1 MIQHKIFPALMLAA
15 SAIGFTA
22 CDDDPALPPMIVP
35 EATIEAN
42 TSILELKE
50 QFWNSDASVYN
61 YIDTIGTLADG
72 RHMIIKGRVV
82 GNDISGNISKYLT
95 IQDETAAISFSIDA
109 YDLYKQYHIG
119 QEVVVDMTD
128 MYIGKYNRQYLVG
141 YPGFYADQNVWQA
154 GRMTLEL
161 MQEHAQ
167 VNGLIDM
174 TAVDTATVTIP
185 QVKAIAP
192 SNSADMVKWGHR
204 LVKFENV
211 TFQDAGKE
219 TFAPYHVNNVVRNIV
234 DANGNTF
241 PTINSGYADFYDK
254 AVPTGTG
261 TVTGILSYV
270 GRDGWRLTIREYS
283 DVIGFDSNTIVEKP
297 ELPTDGGTLEKPYT
311 IAEVIAM
318 APTSKDTPAEGQ
330 GNVWIEGYI
339 VGWADLGTGHTVI
352 NAETA
357 KFDAAATLA
366 TNLLVAASADETD
379 VTKCI
384 GVQLPNNAVRPVL
397 NLKENPDNYKKP
409 VKLRGDVLQYSGVT
423 GLKNTSAYVLDGVQ
437 GPAEPEQPEGDLIY
451 SGLSEDATSIDWTF
465 DNVLLPESV
474 KEIWTWKSYSNKYY
488 LNGSAFGSTLA
499 ASEAYAISPVI
510 DLTGK
515 TSANVAFDHAA
526 KFQTT
531 IKELCGLVVREAG
544 SSDWS
549 TLKIE
554 TWPPLDNK
562 WTWVNSGAIDLSAFA
577 GKKIEIAFKYGS
589 STAGA
594 DTWEIKNVKVTGK

>member
-1 MIQHKIFPALMLAA
+1 M
-15 SAIGFTA
+15 
-22 CDDDPALPPMIVP
+22 
-35 EATIEAN
+35 
-42 TSILELKE
+42 
-50 QFWNSDASVYN
+50 
-61 YIDTIGTLADG
+61 
-72 RHMIIKGRVV
+72 
-82 GNDISGNISKYLT
+82 
-95 IQDETAAISFSIDA
+95 
-109 YDLYKQYHIG
+109 
-119 QEVVVDMTD
+119 
-128 MYIGKYNRQYLVG
+128 
-141 YPGFYADQNVWQA
+141 
-154 GRMTLEL
+154 
-161 MQEHAQ
+161 
-167 VNGLIDM
+167 
-174 TAVDTATVTIP
+174 
-185 QVKAIAP
+185 
-192 SNSADMVKWGHR
+192 
-204 LVKFENV
+204 
-211 TFQDAGKE
+211 
-219 TFAPYHVNNVVRNIV
+219 
-234 DANGNTF
+234 
-241 PTINSGYADFYDK
+241 
-254 AVPTGTG
+254 
-261 TVTGILSYV
+261 
-270 GRDGWRLTIREYS
+270 
-283 DVIGFDSNTIVEKP
+283 
-297 ELPTDGGTLEKPYT
+297 
-311 IAEVIAM
+311 
-318 APTSKDTPAEGQ
+318 
-330 GNVWIEGYI
+330 
-339 VGWADLGTGHTVI
+339 
-352 NAETA
+352 
-357 KFDAAATLA
+357 
-366 TNLLVAASADETD
+366 
-379 VTKCI
+379 TKCI

-549 TLKIE
+549 TLVIE

>member
-1 MIQHKIFPALMLAA
+1 MLAA
-15 SAIGFTA
+15 GSIGFTA

-35 EATIEAN
+35 EATIDAN

-50 QFWNSDASVYN
+50 KFWNPDADVYN

-72 RHMIIKGRVV
+72 QHMVIKGRVV

-109 YDLYKQYHIG
+109 YDLYEQYHIG

-128 MYIGKYNRQYLVG
+128 LYIGKYNRQYLVG

-174 TAVDTATVTIP
+174 AAVDTATVTIP

-211 TFQDAGKE
+211 TFQDGGKE
-219 TFAPYHVNNVVRNIV
+219 TFAPYHVNSVVRNIV

-241 PTINSGYADFYDK
+241 PTVNSGYADFYDK

-270 GRDGWRLTIREYS
+270 GRDGWRLTLREYS
-283 DVIGFDSNTIVEKP
+283 DVIGFDDNTIVEKP
-297 ELPTDGGTLEKPYT
+297 ETPTDGGTLEKPYT
-311 IAEVIAM
+311 IEQVIAM
-318 APTSKDTPAEGQ
+318 SPSSKDTPADGQ

-357 KFDAAATLA
+357 QFNDAATLQ
-366 TNLLVAASADETD
+366 TNLLVAATADETD

-384 GVQLPNNAVRPVL
+384 GVQLPNNDVRPVL
-397 NLKENPDNYKKP
+397 NLQSNPGNYKKQ

-423 GLKNTSAYVLDGVQ
+423 GLKNTSEYVLDGVQ
-437 GPAEPEQPEGDLIY
+437 GPTKPEEPEQPEGDVIY

-465 DNVLLPESV
+465 DNVVLPEGMDY
-474 KEIWTWKSYSNKYY
+474 IWKWTSYQSKYY
-488 LNGSAFGSTLA
+488 LNGSAFSSTLA
-499 ASEAYAISPVI
+499 DSEAYAISPVI

-515 TSANVAFDHAA
+515 TSASVAFDHAA

-531 IKELCGLVVREAG
+531 IKELCGIVVREAG
-544 SSDWS
+544 STDW
-549 TLKIE
+549 TALEIT
-554 TWPPLDNK
+554 TWPPTGA
-562 WTWVNSGAIDLSAFA
+562 WTWVNSGAISLSAFA

-594 DTWEIKNVKVTGK
+594 DTWEVKNVKVTGK

>member
-1 MIQHKIFPALMLAA
+1 MLAA

-22 CDDDPALPPMIVP
+22 CDDDPELPPMIVP

-50 QFWNSDASVYN
+50 KFWNSDASVYN

-72 RHMIIKGRVV
+72 QHMIIKGRVV

-128 MYIGKYNRQYLVG
+128 LYIGKYNRQYLVG
-141 YPGFYADQNVWQA
+141 YPGFYAAQNVWQA

-161 MQEHAQ
+161 LQEHAQ

-174 TAVDTATVTIP
+174 ATVDTATVTIP

-211 TFQDAGKE
+211 TFQDGGKE
-219 TFAPYHVNNVVRNIV
+219 TFAPYHENNVVRNIV
-234 DANGNTF
+234 DANGNIF
-241 PTINSGYADFYDK
+241 PTVNSGYADFYDK

-283 DVIGFDSNTIVEKP
+283 DVIGFDNNTIIEKP
-297 ELPTDGGTLEKPYT
+297 EIPSDGGTLEKPFT

-318 APTSKDTPAEGQ
+318 APSSKDTPAEGQ
-330 GNVWIEGYI
+330 GNVWIEGFI

-384 GVQLPNNAVRPVL
+384 GVQLPNNDVRPAL
-397 NLKENPDNYKKP
+397 NLKDNPDNYKKP
-409 VKLRGDVLQYSGVT
+409 VKLRGDILMYSGVT
-423 GLKNTSAYVLDGVQ
+423 GLKNTSAYELDGVQ
-437 GPAEPEQPEGDLIY
+437 GPTEPEQPEQPEQPEGDLIY
-451 SGLSEDATSIDWTF
+451 AGLSEDATSIDWTF
-465 DNVLLPESV
+465 DNVIVPDGIN
-474 KEIWTWKSYSNKYY
+474 EIWAWKNYKDKYY
-488 LNGSAFGSTLA
+488 LNGSAFSSTLA
-499 ASEAYAISPVI
+499 DSEAYAISPVI

-515 TSANVAFDHAA
+515 TSASVAFDHAA

-544 SSDWS
+544 SSEWTS
-549 TLKIE
+549 LEIA

-562 WTWVNSGAIDLSAFA
+562 WTWANSGAINLSAFA

-594 DTWEIKNVKVTGK
+594 DTWEVKNVKVIGK